1 MQRMT
6 LWLGLAVTGAALQ
19 LYAISSDFYVFE
31 GETRDAW
38 FGIPHASD
46 LLVLSALVAVV
57 LAVLTIIGRNPLS
70 GRGIGLFVGIIGS
83 LATLQLGYRMIVP
96 PFDGFVPPNSNI
108 VGSGCLFYCLPSQA
122 VDAQLLPGIWIGFIG
137 CLAVAVGG
145 FVHAFS
151 GKARNTQANPWIA
164 RSQTGMT
171 PWLGLAALGAIGQF
185 MFGYTFFTFY
195 ITPADTGGETYWSGW
210 LPSPHTSSIV
220 LGLTVAVVALVL
232 YASRGKAP
240 LNPMAFG
247 GLIAFLGLV
256 SAYRI
261 FFRIIEPPFGDG
273 ANIGFAAY
281 LSLLS
286 AVLIVVAGL
295 VHIITQRATARASA
309 PSET

>member
-6 LWLGLAVTGAALQ
+6 LWLGLAVVGAVLQ
-19 LYAISSDFYVFE
+19 LYAITSDFYVFE

-46 LLVLSALVAVV
+46 LLLLSALVAVA
-57 LAVLTIIGRNPLS
+57 LFVLTIIGRNPLS
-70 GRGIGLFVGIIGS
+70 GRGVGLFVGIVGL

-96 PFDGFVPPNSNI
+96 PFDGFVPSNSDI
-108 VGSGCLFYCLPSQA
+108 IGGGCLFYCLPSQA

-145 FVHAFS
+145 FLHAFS
-151 GKARNTQANPWIA
+151 GAAQNTRANPWIA

-185 MFGYTFFTFY
+185 VFGYTFFTFY
-195 ITPADTGGETYWSGW
+195 ITPGDTGETYWSGW

-220 LGLTVAVVALVL
+220 LGLTLAVAGLVWA
-232 YASRGKAP
+232 ASRGRAP
-240 LNPMAFG
+240 LGPMAFG
-247 GLIAFLGLV
+247 GLIAALGLL
-256 SAYRI
+256 STYRI
-261 FFRIIEPPFGDG
+261 FFRIIEPPFGDS
-273 ANIGFAAY
+273 ADIGFAAY

-286 AVLIVVAGL
+286 AIIIIVAGL
-295 VHIITQRATARASA
+295 AHAVTQRAAARASA
-309 PSET
+309 PSGT